1 MKARVCIKS
10 QQILHKNCAAL
21 TDRLHTLHLLRA
33 EILYHFA
40 QHNCAQ
46 KHIPMKPSTR
56 RHVKCYPSGQ
66 DGSQS
71 CFQHGLPEVEGDEE
85 RHRESPREQS

>member
-40 QHNCAQ
+40 QHNCVQ
-46 KHIPMKPSTR
+46 KHIPMKPSTG

-71 CFQHGLPEVEGDEE
+71 CFQHGLPEVEGVEE